1 MNLTFA
7 CGSEISENLSTFPPV
22 LLLKPLFVV
31 FPVLLKTYH
40 DSILSLRPT
49 HTWSWY
55 CDTEIVSPSMLQS
68 PKASVPPLR
77 VQDIPIPASC
87 ADGVHHVPQIQ
98 SYSSVQ
104 PCCCVWFRISKSKS
118 CTPPTIQ
125 HLKTTAWKRY
135 QMNQVEVAKLQPGLL
150 RFSPSVTMPRT
161 WRAASKS
168 QSDISWKGGWLWASI
183 YLCCRTR
190 SLADYLIICTSM
202 LQNNYT

>member
-40 DSILSLRPT
+40 DSILGLRPT

-98 SYSSVQ
+98 SYSSLQ

-135 QMNQVEVAKLQPGLL
+135 QKELL
-150 RFSPSVTMPRT
+150 NESSWSCQAPA
-161 WRAASKS
+161 WLASLLALRDHATDMARS
-168 QSDISWKGGWLWASI
+168 QQISKRHILKGRLI
-183 YLCCRTR
+183 L
-190 SLADYLIICTSM
+190 SLNLFV
-202 LQNNYT
+202 L